1 MSRKYTTKFLSKL
14 LEQDRLS
21 GVGKYWASEVTL
33 DYGKEEL
40 TADGYKSLTK
50 RVDYMQF
57 CPEHQLSISGLEHG
71 SFICYEIKSCKADFL
86 SGHGQNFITEKNYL
100 VTTVQTYQELKE
112 CGEIYKLSDKV
123 GIMVAMP
130 RKYKYKDNKLEI
142 ELNNPTPM
150 IDVKDWY
157 LETIKNSRSSYR
169 YRSTTELL
177 FCMLRSKK

>member
-1 MSRKYTTKFLSKL
+1 MNRKDTTKFLSRL

-21 GVGKYWASEVTL
+21 GIGKYWASEVTL
-33 DYGKEEL
+33 DYGKAEL
-40 TADGYKSLTK
+40 TEDGYKSLTR

-57 CPEHQLSISGLEHG
+57 CPEHQLSVSGLEHG

-86 SGHGQNFITEKNYL
+86 SGHGQNFIAEKNYL

-112 CGEIYKLSDKV
+112 CGELYKLSNKI

-130 RKYKYKDNKLEI
+130 YKLKYKNDKLEN
-142 ELNNPTPM
+142 ELKNPTPM
-150 IDVKDWY
+150 IDVSDWY
-157 LETIKNSRSSYR
+157 LETVKNSKASYR
-169 YRSTTELL
+169 SRSTTELL